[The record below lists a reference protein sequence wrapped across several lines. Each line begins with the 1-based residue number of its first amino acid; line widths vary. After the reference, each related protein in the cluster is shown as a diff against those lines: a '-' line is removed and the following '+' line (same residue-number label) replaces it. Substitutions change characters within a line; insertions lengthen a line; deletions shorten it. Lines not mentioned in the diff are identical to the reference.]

1 MNPPFFIRNHLGA
14 LIRVLWISCLSS
26 EAIEGA
32 QSKPEQPTN
41 VLMIMVDDLNDWIG
55 CLGGHP
61 QAITPHM
68 DALASRGVLFTEA
81 HCVAPACRPSRTAIF
96 TGKTPPRTGAWSNRS
111 PDVIADQ
118 IPERLLPGYF
128 SQHGYDTCLL
138 YTSPSPR
145 DQRGSRMPSSA

>member
-1 MNPPFFIRNHLGA
+1 MKPPFFIRNHLGA
-14 LIRVLWISCLSS
+14 LIRVLWISCLSCG
-26 EAIEGA
+26 ATEGA

-96 TGKTPPRTGAWSNRS
+96 TGKTPPR
-111 PDVIADQ
+111 V
-118 IPERLLPGYF
+118 PEPG
-128 SQHGYDTCLL
+128 
-138 YTSPSPR
+138 
-145 DQRGSRMPSSA
+145 RMGVQM